1 MSRLVKVLAANA
13 IATAGLGAAAIALS
27 STAGADPVVP
37 PIVPGVPALG
47 MLQDFA
53 SNPPA
58 SAVLCCRRRRPR
70 STARPP
76 CSARRRRTPCRC
88 HRFQAVFR
96 CRRFR
101 RPARLADSRRPARLA
116 DSGRTATPPVPAAP
130 VPAPTG
136 VIGSTVVPL
145 LTQIG
150 IPAQLANPRRSPRRP
165 LRPSRPSRRFRPSP
179 GGPRRPVVP
188 VAPAAAVNPIPL
200 LNALP

>member
-53 SNPPA
+53 SNPA
-58 SAVLCCRRRRPR
+58 GVGGAVLQTAATALNGA
-70 STARPP
+70 STMLGAP
-76 CSARRRRTPCRC
+76 TPNTLPVSPIPGSVPVSPIPG
-88 HRFQAVFR
+88 ALPVS
-96 CRRFR
+96 
-101 RPARLADSRRPARLA
+101 PIPGAP
-116 DSGRTATPPVPAAP
+116 ATPPVPAAP

-150 IPAQLANPRRSPRRP
+150 IPAQLANLAPVATAAAPAVAPVTPVSPIAP
-165 LRPSRPSRRFRPSP
+165 VAPVA
-179 GGPRRPVVP
+179 PVVP

>member
-53 SNPPA
+53 SNPA
-58 SAVLCCRRRRPR
+58 GVGGAVLQTAATALNGA
-70 STARPP
+70 STMLGAP
-76 CSARRRRTPCRC
+76 TPNTLPVSPIPGSVPVSPIPG
-88 HRFQAVFR
+88 ALPVS
-96 CRRFR
+96 
-101 RPARLADSRRPARLA
+101 PIPGAP
-116 DSGRTATPPVPAAP
+116 ATPPVPASP

-150 IPAQLANPRRSPRRP
+150 IPAQLANLAPVATAAAPAVAPVTPVSPIA
-165 LRPSRPSRRFRPSP
+165 
-179 GGPRRPVVP
+179 P
-188 VAPAAAVNPIPL
+188 VAPVAPVAAAAAVNPIPL

>member
-37 PIVPGVPALG
+37 PIIPGVPALG

-53 SNPPA
+53 SNPA
-58 SAVLCCRRRRPR
+58 GVGGAVLQTAATALNGA
-70 STARPP
+70 STMLGAP
-76 CSARRRRTPCRC
+76 TPNTLPVSPIPGSVPVSPIPGSVPVSPIPG
-88 HRFQAVFR
+88 ALPVS
-96 CRRFR
+96 
-101 RPARLADSRRPARLA
+101 PIPGAP
-116 DSGRTATPPVPAAP
+116 ATPPVPAAP

-150 IPAQLANPRRSPRRP
+150 IPAQLANLAPVATAAAPAVAPVTPVSPIA
-165 LRPSRPSRRFRPSP
+165 
-179 GGPRRPVVP
+179 PVAAPVAP